1 MIRGGGLATIFLII
15 CGFGQLCVAHLE
27 GSGIEAH
34 CPPHWTFWGQHC
46 YRFFNNPQLD
56 WVSAE
61 QYCNQFGTV
70 HDGGEDQLAH
80 LVSIHS
86 ELENTFVRAL
96 WESLRE
102 PSTARKFCW
111 IGYNEIAEE
120 GSWVWTDQS
129 PSKYEKWGSGQPN
142 NSGGDQDCGALDTSG
157 TGRYFGAWDDGTCS
171 SSLPF
176 MCKVVP
182 VFINH

>member
-1 MIRGGGLATIFLII
+1 MIPGGGLATIFLII
-15 CGFGQLCVAHLE
+15 CGFGQLCAAHLE
-27 GSGIEAH
+27 GIGIASLTTGH
-34 CPPHWTFWGQHC
+34 FGSALF
-46 YRFFNNPQLD
+46 RFFNNPHLD

-61 QYCNQFGTV
+61 RYCNQFGTV

-80 LVSIHS
+80 LYQSIRNLKTPLLS
-86 ELENTFVRAL
+86 L

-102 PSTARKFCW
+102 PSTDRKECW
-111 IGYNEIAEE
+111 MGYNEIAEE

-142 NSGGDQDCGALDTSG
+142 NSSGDQDCGALDTIG

-171 SSLPF
+171 VRRPF
-176 MCKVVP
+176 ICKVVP